1 MQLRP
6 SFRAWSVVLCLAP
19 LAFLVGCGG
28 GPGPRAVVKGKVT
41 IGGKNLTTGNVVF
54 YAKDNRTA
62 SAAIDENGEYAINDA
77 PVGEVKITVSVPKPP
92 PGGYQK
98 MMGAAGMKGMKDA
111 KSVDPESG
119 KTISIMGSMPQ
130 NVVPIP
136 AKYADVDSSGL
147 TYTVQS
153 GSQTK

>member
-77 PVGEVKITVSVPKPP
+77 PVG
-92 PGGYQK
+92 YQK

-136 AKYADVDSSGL
+136 AKYAD
-147 TYTVQS
+147 
-153 GSQTK
+153 